1 MKKRSLRMRKRLI
14 GVILGCVT
22 LSAMLWGCGEEPEP
36 TPEEITVTLMNNQET
51 VATLTALADTPVEGY
66 EEYETL
72 EGYEFQG
79 WFETPT
85 FLETSRK
92 DMAADTFSENVTLYG
107 NFVPEAASEDTRNWY
122 IVGTGTSSI
131 LAATDWARVPEE
143 DVKDICILKPTGNA
157 VNEFSITLDMYS
169 GDQFQLIP
177 DWDWSGQLG
186 YGCFTEI
193 DETQMENGGGLG
205 GTSQTSNVNV
215 VMDGNYTITLTTNPD
230 NMAQTTLTIV
240 RNGDVVGEE

>member
-1 MKKRSLRMRKRLI
+1 MKKRRFWERRKFI

-22 LSAMLWGCGEEPEP
+22 MATMLWGCGEKEEPAR
-36 TPEEITVTLMNNQET
+36 EITITLMNNQET
-51 VATLTALADTPVEGY
+51 VATITAFSDTPVEGY

-72 EGYEFQG
+72 EGYEFEG
-79 WFETPT
+79 WYETPT
-85 FLETSRK
+85 FIESSRK
-92 DMAADTFSENVTLYG
+92 DLATDTFSEDKILFG
-107 NFVPEAASEDTRNWY
+107 NYIPDQAAEDTRNWY

-143 DVKDICILKPTGNA
+143 EVKDICSLSLTGNV

-177 DWDWSGQLG
+177 DWDWGGQVGFG
-186 YGCFTEI
+186 YITEY
-193 DETQMENGGGLG
+193 DASQLENGGG
-205 GTSQTSNVNV
+205 TSENKSNINV
-215 VMDGNYTITLTTNPD
+215 LVDGNYTITLTTNPD
-230 NMAQTTLTIV
+230 NMAQTILTIV